1 MGRLIIWLALL
12 RFVNADTREIITR
25 LPGFDGFLPSNIW
38 TGFLHGGK
46 KDTYDL
52 HYQYLFVE
60 AQVAKPRDAPVLV
73 FTNGGPG
80 AASYFGLFAEI
91 GPFYVSYASLKT
103 EAYRKT
109 GVPTLFL
116 NEHSWSRFANI
127 LIMNAPPVGFSHCG
141 DESGGWTSCGK
152 WNDTSVAQGNFN
164 FLESFYKSFP
174 EFQSTSLYLS
184 GESYAGIYIPMLAM
198 EIKKHPESRSFKN
211 LKGMVVGDMCTG
223 TGHKFLTSRV
233 VLAVG
238 EFMFGYGEISPD
250 LKQQVEEAC
259 KANDE
264 TMSLYCMATAAFMLK
279 QVGGFFMYGILD
291 ECYWNDGRDQAGGYP
306 CGGSATV
313 PLWATNPAVKA
324 ALKVSPHAQYLTGDN
339 AVQLPYVQT
348 EVDVTSFILQSAKH
362 DPNFRT
368 LIYAGASDIVLG
380 TVATLSWLEP
390 LGKELEIKEPWRP
403 WTLDG
408 NKQTVGHCRRYQ
420 GGLDFVSVRGAMHMV
435 PLQKP
440 RAAFEMMNQ
449 WIKGLD
455 WKRFNYSNLMPL
467 VSN

>member
-198 EIKKHPESRSFKN
+198 EIKKHPESTSFKN
-211 LKGMVVGDMCTG
+211 LKGMAVGDMCIG
-223 TGHKFLTSRV
+223 TAHKWVSDRAIMAKAQF
-233 VLAVG
+233 
-238 EFMFGYGEISPD
+238 FFGYGEISPE
-250 LKQQVEEAC
+250 LKQRVEESC

-264 TMSLYCMATAAFMLK
+264 TVSPGCKAVGEEIEK
-279 QVGGFFMYGILD
+279 QVGGYYAYGLLD
-291 ECYWNDGRDQAGGYP
+291 ECYWNDGRDEAGGYP
-306 CGGSATV
+306 CGGFATV
-313 PLWATNPAVKA
+313 PLWAMNPTVKA
-324 ALKVSPHAQYLTGDN
+324 ALKVSSRAQYLSGDN
-339 AVQLPYVQT
+339 AVELPYTQT
-348 EVDVTSFILQSAKH
+348 EPDVTSFILQSAAH
-362 DPNFRT
+362 DANFRT
-368 LIYAGASDIVLG
+368 LIYAGASDIGVG
-380 TVATLSWLEP
+380 AVATLSWLDQEAKM
-390 LGKELEIKEPWRP
+390 LQVKESWRP

-420 GGLDFVSVRGAMHMV
+420 GGLDYVAVRGAWHMV

-449 WIKGLD
+449 WINGLE
-455 WKRFNYSNLMPL
+455 WKRYNYSN
-467 VSN
+467 SHF

>member
-1 MGRLIIWLALL
+1 MLCKQLVALIALFQL
-12 RFVNADTREIITR
+12 VCGDSRDRITR
-25 LPGFDGFLPSNIW
+25 LPGFEGELPSSMW
-38 TGFLHGGK
+38 TGFLSGGK

-60 AQVAKPRDAPVLV
+60 AQVEKPRDAPVLV

-80 AASYFGLFAEI
+80 ASSYFGLFAEI
-91 GPFYVSYASLKT
+91 GPFYLSYASLKT
-103 EAYRKT
+103 EAYNKT
-109 GVPTLFL
+109 GIPTLFP

-141 DESGGWTSCGK
+141 DESGGWKSCGT
-152 WNDTSVAQGNFN
+152 WNDTSVAAGNFN

-174 EFQSTSLYLS
+174 EFENTSLYLS

-449 WIKGLD
+449 WINGLE
-455 WKRFNYSNLMPL
+455 WKRYNYSN
-467 VSN
+467 SHF